1 MASRVSAPHIS
12 SALATATSTNLRSS
26 ALLTRFPEVVSSFE
40 DAVVAEDFDVVTV
53 PIGGAIGLIHEGRPA
68 ADIVHEMAR
77 DAANILGRG
86 RTQYSGDQSDVR
98 NRRLCHWSRYFSA
111 SNM

>member
-12 SALATATSTNLRSS
+12 SALATAASTNRRSS
-26 ALLTRFPEVVSSFE
+26 ALRVRFPEAVSSFE
-40 DAVVAEDFDVVTV
+40 DAIVADDFDVVTV
-53 PIGGAIGLIHEGRPA
+53 PIGEAIGLIHEGRPA

-86 RTQYSGDQSDVR
+86 AHSVQG
-98 NRRLCHWSRYFSA
+98 
-111 SNM
+111 